1 MKARLEWI
9 ARRFARLVTRAVV
22 ARPGLWR
29 LFRGPFRAQ
38 FDMLAP
44 GWDDRGGPGFLAP
57 LEAGL
62 ASLDDDPE
70 RVLDIGTGSGKAARL
85 LASRYPA
92 AEVVGIDLSPAMIEA
107 ASRLLPD
114 ELADR
119 VRYEVADAS
128 ALPFEEG
135 AFDLVV
141 LLNMIPFFDE
151 IARVTGARGSVVLA
165 YSAGPDTPIY
175 TPPETLRERLAP
187 RGFDR
192 FEEFAAEGGTAL
204 LARRAEAG

>member
-1 MKARLEWI
+1 VNARLEWI

-38 FDMLAP
+38 FDMLAT

-62 ASLDDDPE
+62 ARLDNDPE
-70 RVLDIGTGSGKAARL
+70 RVLDVGTGSGKAARL
-85 LASRYPA
+85 LASRYPT

-107 ASRLLPD
+107 ARRLLPD
-114 ELADR
+114 GLADR

-128 ALPFEEG
+128 ALPFEEE

-151 IARVTGARGSVVLA
+151 IARVTAARGSVVLA
-165 YSAGPDTPIY
+165 YSAGPETPIY
-175 TPPETLRERLAP
+175 TPSETLRERLAP
-187 RGFDR
+187 RGFGR
-192 FEEFAAEGGTAL
+192 FEEFAVEGGTAL
-204 LARRAEAG
+204 LARRANAG

>member
-1 MKARLEWI
+1 LSEWLET
-9 ARRFARLVTRAVV
+9 AGRRFARLVTRAVV
-22 ARPGLWR
+22 ARPWLWR
-29 LFRGPFRAQ
+29 VCRPLMRAQ
-38 FDMLAP
+38 FDLLAP

-92 AEVVGIDLSPAMIEA
+92 AEVVGIDFSPAMIEA